1 MSIIRLMKFTRPETI
16 SNDAIA
22 QRLVVTR
29 EALGLRQGEFAAR
42 ADIAANTYNQYE
54 QGKNRISLDK
64 AIALCDEFGMTLDWI
79 YRGEPSG
86 LKVALWNAIRD
97 YVNVHNIQFP

>member
-1 MSIIRLMKFTRPETI
+1 MSIMRLMKFTRPETI
-16 SNDAIA
+16 SNGAIA
-22 QRLVVTR
+22 LRLVVTR
-29 EALGLRQGEFAAR
+29 EALGLRQGEFAAK
-42 ADIAANTYNQYE
+42 AEIAANTYNQYE

-86 LKVALWNAIRD
+86 LKVALWNAIRE
-97 YVNVHNIQFP
+97 YALQHNVQFP

>member
-1 MSIIRLMKFTRPETI
+1 MGIIRLMKFTRPETI
-16 SNDAIA
+16 SNSAIA
-22 QRLVVTR
+22 LRLVVTR
-29 EALGLRQGEFAAR
+29 EALGMRQGEFAAKSE
-42 ADIAANTYNQYE
+42 IAANTYNQYE

-97 YVNVHNIQFP
+97 YVTTHNIQFP